1 MDKEFIKNTTY
12 DITELLNY
20 SKLLKVI
27 NLLRN
32 EYNFNCI
39 KFNVYNTENDEIIDI
54 AILDI
59 TYIDITDLYNW
70 LKELYCYN
78 DIAMYVKLTD
88 Y

>member
-1 MDKEFIKNTTY
+1 MSDEFINDTTY

-27 NLLRN
+27 NLLKN

-39 KFNVYNTENDEIIDI
+39 KFNIYQTENDSIIDT
-54 AILDI
+54 ARLDI
-59 TYIDITDLYNW
+59 TYIDITDIYSW
-70 LKELYCYN
+70 LKEIYCYN

-88 Y
+88 C

>member
-1 MDKEFIKNTTY
+1 MDNKFINNTEF

-27 NLLRN
+27 NLLKN

-39 KFNVYNTENDEIIDI
+39 KFNIYQTENDSIIDT
-54 AILDI
+54 ARLDI
-59 TYIDITDLYNW
+59 TYIDITDIYSW
-70 LKELYCYN
+70 LKEIYCYN

-88 Y
+88 C